1 MYIFVYVPVIGRIA
15 CTIALNRVGPLSA
28 ELSSR
33 RELVRARGG
42 PLQRRV
48 ATLPC
53 GTVAFLLSR
62 QLRRGKTGA
71 FLRRIAHIR
80 LHLP

>member
-42 PLQRRV
+42 HLQRRV
-48 ATLPC
+48 AT
-53 GTVAFLLSR
+53 
-62 QLRRGKTGA
+62 
-71 FLRRIAHIR
+71 
-80 LHLP
+80 